1 MEKDEFTAWF
11 DQEEFLWSEEESHI
25 GFMKCH
31 VQKRFQSDVY
41 VNCKPVHRS
50 KCVPVNNFEI
60 SKECLSKIKKQ
71 KLISNNTAKSAINWW
86 MIYVSRQKRSLIK
99 LNRNLWNFL
108 TICTIFFMNI
118 IKQYKITLHLSEKA
132 FKEYFNEI
140 FTKLL
145 TSEVNNRFICSP
157 GQLSNLYQGILLAI
171 SQTVIIQTHRNL
183 IFKSHYCDVI
193 NNSQAFEKILTA
205 VRLTFS
211 T

>member
-1 MEKDEFTAWF
+1 MEKDEFTSWF
-11 DQEEFLWSEEESHI
+11 DQEEFLWSEEESHV

-86 MIYVSRQKRSLIK
+86 MIYVSRHKRSLIK

-108 TICTIFFMNI
+108 TICTIFFMNF
-118 IKQYKITLHLSEKA
+118 IKQCKITLHLSEKA
-132 FKEYFNEI
+132 FREYFNEI
-140 FTKLL
+140 FT
-145 TSEVNNRFICSP
+145 
-157 GQLSNLYQGILLAI
+157 GQQQIHMQFWTA
-171 SQTVIIQTHRNL
+171 
-183 IFKSHYCDVI
+183 FKSLPRDSLGNKSNCDHPKTTTVM
-193 NNSQAFEKILTA
+193 
-205 VRLTFS
+205 
-211 T
+211 

>member
-1 MEKDEFTAWF
+1 
-11 DQEEFLWSEEESHI
+11 
-25 GFMKCH
+25 
-31 VQKRFQSDVY
+31 
-41 VNCKPVHRS
+41 
-50 KCVPVNNFEI
+50 
-60 SKECLSKIKKQ
+60 
-71 KLISNNTAKSAINWW
+71 
-86 MIYVSRQKRSLIK
+86 MIYVSRHKRSLIK

-108 TICTIFFMNI
+108 IICTCTIFFMNI
-118 IKQYKITLHLSEKA
+118 IKHYKITLHLSEKA

-171 SQTVIIQTHRNL
+171 RQTVIIQIRGNL

-193 NNSQAFEKILTA
+193 NNSQTFEKILTA

>member
-1 MEKDEFTAWF
+1 
-11 DQEEFLWSEEESHI
+11 
-25 GFMKCH
+25 MKCH

-60 SKECLSKIKKQ
+60 SKECLSKIKNKNSFPIIQQKCNKLMNDLCFKTQKEFDKAKQ
-71 KLISNNTAKSAINWW
+71 EFVEFPDNMYICNIFYEYHK
-86 MIYVSRQKRSLIK
+86 
-99 LNRNLWNFL
+99 
-108 TICTIFFMNI
+108 TIQDNP
-118 IKQYKITLHLSEKA
+118 LHLSEKA

-145 TSEVNNRFICSP
+145 TSEVNNRFICSS
-157 GQLSNLYQGILLAI
+157 GQLSDLYQGILLAI
-171 SQTVIIQTHRNL
+171 SQTVIIQTHGNL

-193 NNSQAFEKILTA
+193 NNSQTFEKILTA

>member
-1 MEKDEFTAWF
+1 
-11 DQEEFLWSEEESHI
+11 
-25 GFMKCH
+25 
-31 VQKRFQSDVY
+31 
-41 VNCKPVHRS
+41 
-50 KCVPVNNFEI
+50 
-60 SKECLSKIKKQ
+60 
-71 KLISNNTAKSAINWW
+71 
-86 MIYVSRQKRSLIK
+86 MIYVSRHKRSLIK

-108 TICTIFFMNI
+108 TIRTIFFMNI

-132 FKEYFNEI
+132 FKEYINEI

-145 TSEVNNRFICSP
+145 TSEVNNRFICRS

-171 SQTVIIQTHRNL
+171 SQTVIIQTHGNL

-193 NNSQAFEKILTA
+193 NNRQTFEKILTA

>member
-1 MEKDEFTAWF
+1 
-11 DQEEFLWSEEESHI
+11 
-25 GFMKCH
+25 
-31 VQKRFQSDVY
+31 
-41 VNCKPVHRS
+41 
-50 KCVPVNNFEI
+50 
-60 SKECLSKIKKQ
+60 
-71 KLISNNTAKSAINWW
+71 
-86 MIYVSRQKRSLIK
+86 MIYVSRHKRSLIK

-108 TICTIFFMNI
+108 TICTCTIFFMNI

-145 TSEVNNRFICSP
+145 TFEVNNRFICSS

-171 SQTVIIQTHRNL
+171 SQTVIIQTRGNL

-193 NNSQAFEKILTA
+193 NNSQTFEKILTA

>member
-1 MEKDEFTAWF
+1 
-11 DQEEFLWSEEESHI
+11 
-25 GFMKCH
+25 
-31 VQKRFQSDVY
+31 
-41 VNCKPVHRS
+41 
-50 KCVPVNNFEI
+50 
-60 SKECLSKIKKQ
+60 
-71 KLISNNTAKSAINWW
+71 
-86 MIYVSRQKRSLIK
+86 MIYVSRHKRSLIK

-108 TICTIFFMNI
+108 TICTTFFMNI

-145 TSEVNNRFICSP
+145 TSKVNNRFIHVCSS

-171 SQTVIIQTHRNL
+171 SQTVIIQTHGNL
-183 IFKSHYCDVI
+183 IFKTHYCDVI
-193 NNSQAFEKILTA
+193 NNSQTFEKILTA

>member
-1 MEKDEFTAWF
+1 MCTIQQFWDFWRMS
-11 DQEEFLWSEEESHI
+11 LW
-25 GFMKCH
+25 
-31 VQKRFQSDVY
+31 
-41 VNCKPVHRS
+41 N
-50 KCVPVNNFEI
+50 
-60 SKECLSKIKKQ
+60 KKQ

-86 MIYVSRQKRSLIK
+86 MIYVSRHKMSLIK

-145 TSEVNNRFICSP
+145 TSEVNNRFICSS

-171 SQTVIIQTHRNL
+171 SQTVIIQTHGNL
-183 IFKSHYCDVI
+183 IFKSHYYDVI
-193 NNSQAFEKILTA
+193 NNSQIFEKILTA